1 MNALQSGIDGRNGR
15 ELERENSIITHTH
28 TVEVEHHGQS
38 MVRPGPISEPESVSV
53 SP

>member
-28 TVEVEHHGQS
+28 IVEVEHHGQS
-38 MVRPGPISEPESVSV
+38 SHFPNIQEKTF
-53 SP
+53 